1 MVSADIMNPEKSG
14 DKVNRTEQGEERFG
28 RGISKGW
35 IITGLIFLL
44 IIVVILVINT
54 QFNIET
60 IQVTGNVHYSESEI
74 IERVVGSGYNQN
86 TLILYLKN
94 KLQPAEEI
102 PFVEKVDVEYISNH
116 AITITVYEKAMAGCV
131 QFMNE
136 YMYFDKDGIVLESSK
151 ERLSDIPCIEGIR
164 FDEMIMYEPLPIED
178 KTFFHTVLSLT
189 QLLQK
194 YELPVDDI
202 RFTSTNEIILY
213 CNGVQVLLG
222 DGSNIEEQVSEL
234 GNILKTIEGK
244 KGTLYMKDYSIAD
257 GNVIFRENE

>member
-1 MVSADIMNPEKSG
+1 MNRKEQDGEVSRK
-14 DKVNRTEQGEERFG
+14 
-28 RGISKGW
+28 GITKGW
-35 IITGLIFLL
+35 IITGCIFLL
-44 IIVVILVINT
+44 IILGIIVVST

-60 IQVTGNVHYSESEI
+60 IQVAGNVHYTEDEI
-74 IERVVGSGYNQN
+74 IELVVGTGYNQN
-86 TLILYLKN
+86 TLLLYLKN
-94 KLQPAEEI
+94 KFQPMEEI

-116 AITITVYEKAMAGCV
+116 VITITVYEKAMAGCV

-151 ERLSDIPCIEGIR
+151 ERLSDIPCIDGIH

-178 KTFFHTVLSLT
+178 KNFFNTVLSLT

-194 YELPVDDI
+194 YELPVDDV
-202 RFTSTNEIILY
+202 RFTSKNEIILY
-213 CNGVQVLLG
+213 CNGIQVLLG

-234 GNILKTIEGK
+234 GNILEKIEGK
-244 KGTLYMKDYSIAD
+244 KGTLYMKDYTISD